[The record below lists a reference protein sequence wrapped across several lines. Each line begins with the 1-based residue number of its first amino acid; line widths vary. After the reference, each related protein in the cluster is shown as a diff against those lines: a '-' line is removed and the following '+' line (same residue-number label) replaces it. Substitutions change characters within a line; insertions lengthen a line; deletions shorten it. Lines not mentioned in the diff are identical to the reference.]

1 MNRTTIIGIVLG
13 TLGLGVL
20 VLLFMMRGRAAEDTF
35 YWGEDYNPVSEQPYG
50 TSVMTKLLDD
60 YFPGH
65 NLTIVST
72 DINAALQDTKPA
84 HRTYL
89 YIGDYPYY
97 SDSTFNLIKDFVSR
111 GNDAFLALNSIPE
124 NLSNDI
130 LLKGQLST
138 YSYDTI
144 YYTDSYGDST
154 YTLQE
159 NYADDPSVLSEFEYS
174 KIAMN
179 FFNPDYRVR
188 DGFQFTYLI
197 KSTPYYYS
205 WNYFYPEYLKRMPN
219 YTKIGSIYSRNF
231 TNFIQVPYGD
241 GFFYVHVNPIVFTNL
256 YQIEENKLDYTS
268 KLLSYLK
275 PGDILWDIAT
285 PPQYKPDEQE
295 GPLKYILS
303 QQSLR
308 WAWYV
313 LLIGL
318 AIFLLFRSKRLQQPI
333 TVLEPNENKSL
344 AFIQTIGRM
353 YFLKRNNHQL
363 VQQKMKLFLN
373 FINERYRIPTQHVD
387 DEFIEK
393 VHLKSEVPVDA
404 IQTIFNYYNEII
416 SHQNVSDKELLKLH
430 QLMDEFYKQCK

>member
-1 MNRTTIIGIVLG
+1 MKRTTIIGIVLG
-13 TLGLGVL
+13 SIGLGLLILMFVL
-20 VLLFMMRGRAAEDTF
+20 RGQETDKEF
-35 YWGEDYNPVSEQPYG
+35 YWGEDYSPVSVQPYG

-72 DINAALQDTKPA
+72 DINAALQDTKA
-84 HRTYL
+84 EHRTYL

-97 SDSTFNLIKDFVSR
+97 TDSTFNIIKDFVSR

-130 LLKGQLST
+130 LLKGQAMSNT
-138 YSYDTI
+138 YDTI

-159 NYADDPSVLSEFEYS
+159 NYADDPSVISEFEYS

-179 FFNPDYRVR
+179 FFNNDYRVH
-188 DGFQFTYLI
+188 DGFQFTFLVH
-197 KSTPYYYS
+197 SEPSYYR
-205 WNYFYPEYLKRMPN
+205 WNYFYPEYLKRMPDYN
-219 YTKIGSIYSRNF
+219 KIGSIYSRNF

-241 GFFYVHVNPIVFTNL
+241 GFFYIHVNPIVFTNL

-285 PPQYKPDEQE
+285 PPQYKPEEQE

-318 AIFLLFRSKRLQQPI
+318 GIFLIFKSKRLQQPI
-333 TVLEPNENKSL
+333 AVLEPNENKSL
-344 AFIQTIGRM
+344 DFIQTIGRM

-373 FINERYRIPTQHVD
+373 FINERYRIPTQNVD
-387 DEFIEK
+387 EEFIEK
-393 VHLKSEVPVDA
+393 VHMKSEVIVDA
-404 IQTIFNYYNEII
+404 IQSIFKNYNEII
-416 SHQNVSDKELLKLH
+416 THPNVSDKDLLKLH
-430 QLMDEFYKQCK
+430 QLMDTFYKQCK

>member
-13 TLGLGVL
+13 AIGLGLL
-20 VLLFMMRGRAAEDTF
+20 VLLFAMRGRDTDKKY
-35 YWGEDYNPVSEQPYG
+35 YWGEDYNPISDQPYG
-50 TSVMTKLLDD
+50 TSVMTELLDD
-60 YFPGH
+60 YFPNH
-65 NLTIVST
+65 DLTIVST
-72 DINAALQDTKPA
+72 DINAALQDTKPE

-97 SDSTFNLIKDFVSR
+97 TDSTFALIKDFVSR

-159 NYADDPSVLSEFEYS
+159 NYADDPSVISEFQYS
-174 KIAMN
+174 KVAMN
-179 FFNPDYRVR
+179 FFNNDFRVG
-188 DGFQFTYLI
+188 DGFQFTFLI
-197 KSTPYYYS
+197 ESKPANYS
-205 WNYFYPEYLKRMPN
+205 WNYFYPEYLKRMPA
-219 YTKIGSIYSRNF
+219 YKKIGSIYSRNF
-231 TNFIQVPYGD
+231 TNYIQVPYGD
-241 GFFYVHVNPIVFTNL
+241 GFFYIHVNPIVFTNL
-256 YQIEENKLDYTS
+256 FQIEENKLDYTS
-268 KLLSYLK
+268 KLFSYLK

-285 PPQYKPDEQE
+285 PPQYKPEEQE

-303 QQSLR
+303 QRSLR

-313 LLIGL
+313 LLVGL
-318 AIFLLFRSKRLQQPI
+318 GIFLIFKSKRVQQPI

-344 AFIQTIGRM
+344 DFIQTIGRM

-373 FINERYRIPTQHVD
+373 
-387 DEFIEK
+387 
-393 VHLKSEVPVDA
+393 
-404 IQTIFNYYNEII
+404 
-416 SHQNVSDKELLKLH
+416 
-430 QLMDEFYKQCK
+430 